1 MKSPSTPEPR
11 ESSSSPELD
20 VTPPPTQ
27 QSTPFT
33 ELDNTDPQSRFK
45 KAMGYSSLFNDS
57 PSVRKDRDSSVQS
70 TLFTTP
76 APVGLPTWNSSLVYN
91 SQEPMGHNYSCSKG
105 PVSAFGHVLPSQ
117 AQHPLAQDATT
128 YSSLFARQASSIRQP
143 AVPPI
148 DHASSARKTNPAT
161 LAPSP
166 DIWKSLKDHF
176 HHLEMSEQQVPAPAP
191 HQTQAQVQSQ
201 APTTF
206 TPSAQPFQLP
216 SWLNQ
221 SLQQQPFVNN
231 NPTGANQLENQA
243 FRQPSTP
250 RGFRPMAA
258 IAHTR
263 SNVGRVNCDDEA
275 AEPVA
280 FSGNYKGEHTIR
292 NASAMNLS
300 PEENC
305 ALWLTNLP
313 PDVTHRQLLSQIRN
327 VGRIWCTVINEP
339 DYERHDTAAAKVVF
353 FTPGPAQT
361 LLSKSLTQGLQ
372 VGSHAV
378 RVTHNR
384 VKYGEQPV
392 VGAASR
398 VLIITGKSSF
408 VNAES
413 LTRFFKERFV
423 FEIDEI
429 TTLIIRGEA
438 KTGGRAVIEYRF
450 GSFRCQA
457 QMGKMALEKDRP
469 DGFEKVEFGE
479 DPCEV
484 GDTLAAYTIA
494 AERIQGKG
502 I

>member
-1 MKSPSTPEPR
+1 MKSPSTPETHK
-11 ESSSSPELD
+11 SFSSPELD

-45 KAMGYSSLFNDS
+45 KTMNYSSLFNDS
-57 PSVRKDRDSSVQS
+57 PSVRKDRDSGVQS

-91 SQEPMGHNYSCSKG
+91 SQEPTGYNYPGSKG
-105 PVSAFGHVLPSQ
+105 FVSAFGHVLPAQ
-117 AQHPLAQDATT
+117 AQHPLAQDATA
-128 YSSLFARQASSIRQP
+128 YSSLFARQASPARQP
-143 AVPPI
+143 AVPPV
-148 DHASSARKTNPAT
+148 DHTSSARKTNPAT

-176 HHLEMSEQQVPAPAP
+176 HQLELNGQEAPASAP
-191 HQTQAQVQSQ
+191 RQAQAQTQAPS
-201 APTTF
+201 AF

-221 SLQQQPFVNN
+221 SLQQQSFINR
-231 NPTGANQLENQA
+231 NPIGTDQLENSA
-243 FRQPSTP
+243 LRQPSTP

-263 SNVGRVNCDDEA
+263 SNVSRVNCDDDT
-275 AEPVA
+275 AEPVT

-313 PDVTHRQLLSQIRN
+313 PDVTHRQLLAQIRN

-353 FTPGPAQT
+353 FTPGPAQI

-413 LTRFFKERFV
+413 LTEFFKERFV

-438 KTGGRAVIEYRF
+438 ENGGRSVIEYRF

-469 DGFEKVEFGE
+469 QGFEKVEFGE

-484 GDTLAAYTIA
+484 GDTLATYTIA

>member
-1 MKSPSTPEPR
+1 MKSPSTPETHK
-11 ESSSSPELD
+11 SSSSPELD

-45 KAMGYSSLFNDS
+45 KAMNYSSLFNDS
-57 PSVRKDRDSSVQS
+57 PSIRKDRDSGLQS

-91 SQEPMGHNYSCSKG
+91 SQEPMGHNYPDSKG
-105 PVSAFGHVLPSQ
+105 PVSAFGHVLPAQ
-117 AQHPLAQDATT
+117 AQHPLAQDATA
-128 YSSLFARQASSIRQP
+128 YSSLFARQANPVRQP

-191 HQTQAQVQSQ
+191 HQAQAQVQSQ

-221 SLQQQPFVNN
+221 SLQQQPFINN
-231 NPTGANQLENQA
+231 NPTGTNQLENPA
-243 FRQPSTP
+243 FRQHSTP

-275 AEPVA
+275 AEPVT

-353 FTPGPAQT
+353 FTPGPAQI

-413 LTRFFKERFV
+413 LTKFFKERFV

-438 KTGGRAVIEYRF
+438 KSGRSVIEYRF

>member
-1 MKSPSTPEPR
+1 MKSPSTPETHK
-11 ESSSSPELD
+11 SSSSPELD

-33 ELDNTDPQSRFK
+33 EMDNTDPQSRFK
-45 KAMGYSSLFNDS
+45 KAMNYSQLFNDS
-57 PSVRKDRDSSVQS
+57 PSVRKDKPSGTQS
-70 TLFTTP
+70 TVFSAHPTSSP
-76 APVGLPTWNSSLVYN
+76 AGLPVWSPSVVYN
-91 SQEPMGHNYSCSKG
+91 PQDHPAHNYPDSMKFASIFG
-105 PVSAFGHVLPSQ
+105 PPHPAQTQHSLSQ
-117 AQHPLAQDATT
+117 KNMPYVPMFTQPTSPA
-128 YSSLFARQASSIRQP
+128 RQP
-143 AVPPI
+143 AVPPV
-148 DHASSARKTNPAT
+148 DYSSVRKAIPAT
-161 LAPSP
+161 MDSSTA
-166 DIWKSLKDHF
+166 IWESLKDHF
-176 HHLEMSEQQVPAPAP
+176 NQLDMNEQQDPATVPAP
-191 HQTQAQVQSQ
+191 VQ
-201 APTTF
+201 APRAF
-206 TPSAQPFQLP
+206 TAGAQPFQLP

-221 SLQQQPFVNN
+221 SLQQQSLNSSP
-231 NPTGANQLENQA
+231 NPPSGSLLESPNI
-243 FRQPSTP
+243 RQSSAS

-263 SNVGRVNCDDEA
+263 SDLTRANDDDQT
-275 AEPVA
+275 EPVI

-292 NASAMNLS
+292 NASAMNLA

-313 PDVTHRQLLSQIRN
+313 PDVTHRQLLAQIRN

-353 FTPGPAQT
+353 FTPVPAQL
-361 LLSKSLTQGLQ
+361 LLSKSLTQGLE
-372 VGSHAV
+372 VGGYAV

-384 VKYGEQPV
+384 VKYGEQPI

-413 LTRFFKERFV
+413 LTKFFNERFV

-429 TTLIIRGEA
+429 TSLIVRGEA
-438 KTGGRAVIEYRF
+438 ENGGRSVIEYRF

-469 DGFEKVEFGE
+469 QGFEKVEFGE

-484 GDTLAAYTIA
+484 GDTLTAYTIA

>member
-1 MKSPSTPEPR
+1 
-11 ESSSSPELD
+11 
-20 VTPPPTQ
+20 
-27 QSTPFT
+27 
-33 ELDNTDPQSRFK
+33 
-45 KAMGYSSLFNDS
+45 
-57 PSVRKDRDSSVQS
+57 
-70 TLFTTP
+70 
-76 APVGLPTWNSSLVYN
+76 
-91 SQEPMGHNYSCSKG
+91 
-105 PVSAFGHVLPSQ
+105 
-117 AQHPLAQDATT
+117 
-128 YSSLFARQASSIRQP
+128 
-143 AVPPI
+143 
-148 DHASSARKTNPAT
+148 
-161 LAPSP
+161 
-166 DIWKSLKDHF
+166 
-176 HHLEMSEQQVPAPAP
+176 
-191 HQTQAQVQSQ
+191 
-201 APTTF
+201 
-206 TPSAQPFQLP
+206 
-216 SWLNQ
+216 
-221 SLQQQPFVNN
+221 
-231 NPTGANQLENQA
+231 
-243 FRQPSTP
+243 
-250 RGFRPMAA
+250 MAA

-263 SNVGRVNCDDEA
+263 SNVSRVNCDDDT
-275 AEPVA
+275 AEPVT

-313 PDVTHRQLLSQIRN
+313 PDVTHRQLLAQIRN
-327 VGRIWCTVINEP
+327 VGRVWCAVINEP

-353 FTPGPAQT
+353 FTPGPAQI

-408 VNAES
+408 INAEN
-413 LTRFFKERFV
+413 LTEFFKERFV

-438 KTGGRAVIEYRF
+438 ENGGRSVIEYRF

-469 DGFEKVEFGE
+469 QGFEKVEFGE

>member
-1 MKSPSTPEPR
+1 MKSPSTPETHK
-11 ESSSSPELD
+11 SSSSPELD

-33 ELDNTDPQSRFK
+33 EMDNTDPQSRFK
-45 KAMGYSSLFNDS
+45 KAMNYSQLFNDS
-57 PSVRKDRDSSVQS
+57 PSIRKDKLSGAQS
-70 TLFTTP
+70 TLFGAHPTSSP
-76 APVGLPTWNSSLVYN
+76 SGLPVWNSSVVYN
-91 SQEPMGHNYSCSKG
+91 PQEHPANNYPESMKFASVFGTHHPAQPQHSLTQKNMPYAPMFTQPASPAAP
-105 PVSAFGHVLPSQ
+105 PVDH
-117 AQHPLAQDATT
+117 
-128 YSSLFARQASSIRQP
+128 ASSIR
-143 AVPPI
+143 
-148 DHASSARKTNPAT
+148 KTIPAT
-161 LAPSP
+161 LDPSTA
-166 DIWKSLKDHF
+166 IWESLKDHF
-176 HHLEMSEQQVPAPAP
+176 NQLDMNEQQDHVPVPAPAQVP
-191 HQTQAQVQSQ
+191 HSF
-201 APTTF
+201 APG
-206 TPSAQPFQLP
+206 AQPFQLP

-221 SLQQQPFVNN
+221 SLQQQSLINNN
-231 NPTGANQLENQA
+231 NPSAAGLLESPTL
-243 FRQPSTP
+243 RQSPAS

-263 SNVGRVNCDDEA
+263 SDLARANDDDQD
-275 AEPVA
+275 EPVI

-292 NASAMNLS
+292 NASAMNLA

-313 PDVTHRQLLSQIRN
+313 PDVTHRQLLAQIRN

-353 FTPGPAQT
+353 FTPVPAQL
-361 LLSKSLTQGLQ
+361 LLSKSLTQGLE
-372 VGSHAV
+372 VGGYAV

-384 VKYGEQPV
+384 VKYGEQPI

-413 LTRFFKERFV
+413 LTKFFNERFV

-429 TTLIIRGEA
+429 TSLIVRGEA
-438 KTGGRAVIEYRF
+438 ESGGRSVIEYRF

-469 DGFEKVEFGE
+469 QGFEKVEFGE

>member
-1 MKSPSTPEPR
+1 MKSPSTPETHK
-11 ESSSSPELD
+11 SSSSPELD

-33 ELDNTDPQSRFK
+33 DLDTTDPQSRFK
-45 KAMGYSSLFNDS
+45 KAMNYSSLFNDS
-57 PSVRKDRDSSVQS
+57 PSVRKDRDSGVQS
-70 TLFTTP
+70 TLFAAP

-91 SQEPMGHNYSCSKG
+91 SQEPMEHNYSGSKPFAG
-105 PVSAFGHVLPSQ
+105 TFGHPFPQ
-117 AQHPLAQDATT
+117 GQHPLAQDTT
-128 YSSLFARQASSIRQP
+128 AYNSLFARQASPVRQP

-148 DHASSARKTNPAT
+148 DHASSARKTNPNT

-166 DIWKSLKDHF
+166 DIWKSLKNHF
-176 HHLEMSEQQVPAPAP
+176 HQLEMNEQQAPVPAPA
-191 HQTQAQVQSQ
+191 HLQTQAQNQ
-201 APTTF
+201 APSPF
-206 TPSAQPFQLP
+206 TPNAQPYQLP

-221 SLQQQPFVNN
+221 SLQQQSFINS
-231 NPTGANQLENQA
+231 NPTGAHQIENPA
-243 FRQPSTP
+243 LRQPSAP

-263 SNVGRVNCDDEA
+263 SNVGRVNSDDDTV
-275 AEPVA
+275 EPVT

-292 NASAMNLS
+292 NASAMSLS

-313 PDVTHRQLLSQIRN
+313 PDVTHRQLLAQIRN
-327 VGRIWCTVINEP
+327 IGRIWCTVINEP

-353 FTPGPAQT
+353 FTPVPAQI

-372 VGSHAV
+372 VGNHAV

-413 LTRFFKERFV
+413 LTEFFKERFV

-438 KTGGRAVIEYRF
+438 ENGGRSVIEYRF

-469 DGFEKVEFGE
+469 QGFEKVEFGE